1 MKTTVILRSWLPA
14 LMLAC
19 TAMPADKESAG
30 SAGLEVSAKANPE
43 RARVGERLGIE
54 ITVKNVSKEAIRLGH
69 YHFFLQTFD
78 VRGFDL
84 TRSEPLALTAHGR
97 EQKKSM
103 RRKYAEI
110 VLRPGEQIQFTQPML
125 ARDFDLSR
133 PGRYRLEIGFFPST
147 VQPANAPPIRAISL
161 AVEFEIEEN
170 PTIGPMVPAQSRYE
184 AK

>member
-1 MKTTVILRSWLPA
+1 MKIAAILYGWLPV
-14 LMLAC
+14 LMLTC
-19 TAMPADKESAG
+19 TALPADKEFAG
-30 SAGLEVSAKANPE
+30 STGLEVSAKANPE
-43 RARVGERLGIE
+43 RAWVGERLGIE
-54 ITVKNVSKEAIRLGH
+54 ITVKNISTATVRLGH

-110 VLRPGEQIQFTQPML
+110 ELHPGEQIQFSQPTL

-133 PGRYRLEIGFFPST
+133 PGRYRLEINFFPGT
-147 VQPANAPPIRAISL
+147 VQPANSPPIRPLPL

-170 PTIGPMVPAQSRYE
+170 PAIGPMVPTQSRY
-184 AK
+184 KTK